1 MSRVVRQD
9 LHTKIDPMRRAVAT
23 DAVFDILQKA
33 VVGVDVAA
41 VGVDVASV
49 GVDVAAVGFEVDA
62 ATPMDDDD
70 GDSVLV
76 PQVVAPQLPVSTS
89 SVCHE
94 GDLLGDKPVPVVKSR
109 RGRKGVAAKVDLTV
123 ESDCVVIGSTRTM
136 GTRGAKSAMKDSTTT
151 CCCGCG
157 LTTDSVRPC
166 GHCNKLSNGVMNEL
180 CEKNYRTC
188 RQCPKTKFS
197 GTFSFVFETERKH
210 FAMPDVMEPH
220 RLLEPSEDDQVTF
233 ERLVR
238 CIIPTPLRGLNKT
251 QTLATIESYAA
262 EERGREGV
270 SSQTLLERTLEDSST
285 VVTVNVTRA
294 DLRTLR
300 YLITSSGAVI
310 SWWLNDVVINGYLE
324 LINSKLMINDQR
336 VHCFNSFFLD
346 KFRTLGYKDV
356 ERWSAAVRRQHS
368 VKSIFEMERLI
379 VPVNI
384 GNYHWTFLVVH
395 MRERAIVYYDSSPS
409 GDISTANAWMES
421 MLT

>member
-1 MSRVVRQD
+1 MVRQD

-23 DAVFDILQKA
+23 DAVFDILHKAA
-33 VVGVDVAA
+33 VV
-41 VGVDVASV
+41 
-49 GVDVAAVGFEVDA
+49 VDVAAVGFEVDA

-210 FAMPDVMEPH
+210 FAIPDVMEPH
-220 RLLEPSEDDQVTF
+220 RLLEPSEDDQVAF

-262 EERGREGV
+262 EESGREGV

-285 VVTVNVTRA
+285 AVTVNVTRA

-310 SWWLNDVVINGYLE
+310 SWWLNDVVINDYLE
-324 LINSKLMINDQR
+324 LINSKLSIHGQR

-346 KFRTLGYKDV
+346 KFRTIGYKEV
-356 ERWSAAVRRQHS
+356 ER
-368 VKSIFEMERLI
+368 
-379 VPVNI
+379 
-384 GNYHWTFLVVH
+384 
-395 MRERAIVYYDSSPS
+395 
-409 GDISTANAWMES
+409 
-421 MLT
+421 